1 MKRILI
7 PILLFLAACGT
18 NPSTETFVM
27 SLNNVEFP
35 GSDPPKVLEV
45 PESIKAGDTIKIRIS
60 VAGGGCI
67 SFSKFES
74 KRTAERLELTP
85 IGSTPLNVSCTA
97 DYRTWWVEYLDEAS
111 TARSN
116 LFTVVIHRANGADLE
131 RSVTITP

>member
-1 MKRILI
+1 MKM
-7 PILLFLAACGT
+7 LLPFMVVLLLACSNT
-18 NPSTETFVM
+18 KTFVM
-27 SLNNVEFP
+27 SLDNVEFP
-35 GSDPPKVLEV
+35 VSDPPKVLEV
-45 PESIKAGDTIKIRIS
+45 PERIKAGETIKIRVS

-67 SFSKFES
+67 SFSKFET

-116 LFTVVIHRANGADLE
+116 PFKVIIHRGNGTDLE
-131 RSVTITP
+131 RSVSITP